1 MHGCPEE
8 RRERK
13 APGMAYSRSQA
24 HLQGHNLMDVVDSA
38 FSIHNLYAILSGK
51 VQMHNECM
59 S

>member
-1 MHGCPEE
+1 MDAL
-8 RRERK
+8 RK
-13 APGMAYSRSQA
+13 KTGKKSPWEGYSPSKA
-24 HLQGHNLMDVVDSA
+24 HLQGDNLMDVVDSA